1 MYATTMTSKPNGFTN
16 MLFALMICLFFAL
29 SGVVASCDS
38 DNDYGDHASTAD
50 YAERTL
56 R

>member
-1 MYATTMTSKPNGFTN
+1 MYAQDTGRRMDMSSWV
-16 MLFALMICLFFAL
+16 FALMICMFFAL
-29 SGVVASCDS
+29 SGVVASCDN
-38 DNDYGDHASTAD
+38 DNNYGDHASTAD